1 MGINIIGMNAQ
12 SGKGREFSST
22 IKGWEILWGYCVL
35 VAPTV
40 ISNKLAVDCNYNSN
54 VEVEESVAIR
64 LAAML
69 EVMLE
74 NGSTE
79 KFGNLWNERL
89 ESIDPMLTKRYPFGK
104 VRVEEFSEFLK
115 ECGGFR
121 VT

>member
-1 MGINIIGMNAQ
+1 MI
-12 SGKGREFSST
+12 SF
-22 IKGWEILWGYCVL
+22 CVI
-35 VAPTV
+35 AD
-40 ISNKLAVDCNYNSN
+40 VDTP
-54 VEVEESVAIR
+54 SVAGGVCVV
-64 LAAML
+64 LL